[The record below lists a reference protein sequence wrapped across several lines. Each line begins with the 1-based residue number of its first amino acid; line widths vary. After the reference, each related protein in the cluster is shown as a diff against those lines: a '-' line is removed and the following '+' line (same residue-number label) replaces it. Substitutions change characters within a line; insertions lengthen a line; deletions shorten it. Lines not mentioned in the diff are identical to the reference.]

1 MNDKKEPTMS
11 MTEQTMQFLE
21 EHIPDLAGP
30 AFKQAYWQALAS
42 GSSVLEVEDST
53 IVEVFPDGTRRVIKQ
68 IGAAIPVISGQ
79 KRVAV

>member
-1 MNDKKEPTMS
+1 MS
-11 MTEQTMQFLE
+11 IPEQTMQFLE
-21 EHIPDLAGP
+21 EHIPDLAAP

-53 IVEVFPDGTRRVIKQ
+53 IVEVFPDGTRKVIKQ
-68 IGAAIPVISGQ
+68 IGAAIPMTSGQ